1 MGATDHTNAGEDGQ
15 SERAQVLEFELGTE
29 TYCVDIEYV
38 AEIVDRGGLTP
49 VPNTPAHVQGVIDLR
64 GRTTSVLDPTTA
76 LGIEGG
82 AGERIVVLD
91 PERLPEGEALGW
103 IVDAVRQVVDVDP
116 GLVDEAPVGDDD
128 AVRGV
133 LKRDDGFVLWLD
145 PTELA

>member
-1 MGATDHTNAGEDGQ
+1 MGATEHTDAGEDGQ

-64 GRTTSVLDPTTA
+64 GRTTSVLDPKTA

-133 LKRDDGFVLWLD
+133 LKRDDGFVVWLD
-145 PTELA
+145 PTELS